1 MTHSG
6 RRNRILAVAIPLV
19 LLSINGWFLHSSVNQ
34 LFLASQWVRQS
45 LEVRETL
52 IGIKADILSAETGQR
67 GYLLTSEQL
76 YLAPYHQAEVELR
89 QKMQALEQTLA
100 ETEEY
105 RRRFREMDRLID
117 QKLDEMASTIKVH
130 AEQGSTASNGL
141 VAQNRGKFMMDRL
154 RLLINEL
161 QQLESQELG
170 EREARYETARIVSFI
185 SFVVLMVAVVGLFAT
200 IWLSTRRAV
209 LNKYEAA
216 KQIET
221 YANSLNDTV
230 SRLTVERSEITLLNE
245 AGSFLQSCNTMS
257 EVADLAGPFMQRLF
271 PALDGGLYIYAASR
285 NQLTILVQ
293 WGEGTPDE
301 VIDPQEC
308 WALRRG
314 MVHHHEDAGST
325 PSCRHHHDTGDT
337 LCLPLLAHGEA
348 IGVLALKVPA
358 GGGQISPETIR
369 LANMLVHQLGLTLSN
384 IRLRET
390 LNEQSIRDPLTNA
403 FNRRYFDMV
412 AEKEISQA
420 RRLGQN
426 VAIAMLDIDHFKR
439 FNDLNGHLAGD
450 VALSGVVDHLQEN
463 LRSGDW
469 LFRYGGEEF
478 LVMMRG
484 VSPENAQSRFERI
497 ITSVAALQLSHEER
511 ALPKVTISVGM
522 AMFPE
527 NGFDFTDLVALADD
541 ALYRAKKEGRNR
553 LCVAERTEPLMLLTA

>member
-6 RRNRILAVAIPLV
+6 RRNRFLAVAVPLV
-19 LLSINGWFLHSSVNQ
+19 LLGINSWFLHTSVNQ

-52 IGIKADILSAETGQR
+52 IGIKADLLSAETGQR

-89 QKMQALEQTLA
+89 QKMRALDQTLA
-100 ETEEY
+100 QTEDY
-105 RRRFREMDRLID
+105 RRRFREMNRLVD
-117 QKLDEMASTIKVH
+117 QKLDELASTIQVH
-130 AEQGSTASNGL
+130 GEQGSDASNAL

-154 RLLINEL
+154 RLLIGEL
-161 QQLESQELG
+161 QQLENQELR
-170 EREARYETARIVSFI
+170 EREARYEAARIVAFI
-185 SFVVLMVAVVGLFAT
+185 SFAVLMAAVVGLFAT
-200 IWLSTRRAV
+200 IWWSTRRAV
-209 LNKYEAA
+209 LNKHEAA
-216 KQIET
+216 KQIES

-271 PALDGGLYIYAASR
+271 PALSGGLYIYAASR
-285 NQLTILVQ
+285 NQLTVLVQ

-314 MVHHHEDAGST
+314 MVHHHEQAGSA
-325 PSCRHHHDTGDT
+325 PSCRHHHDARDT

-348 IGVLALKVPA
+348 IGLLALKVPEN
-358 GGGQISPETIR
+358 GNQIAPETIR

-403 FNRRYFDMV
+403 FNRRYLDMV
-412 AEKEISQA
+412 AEKEIAQA

-450 VALSGVVDHLQEN
+450 VALSSVVDHLQEN

-497 ITSVAALQLSHEER
+497 IASVSELQLSHEER

-553 LCVAERTEPLMLLTA
+553 LCVAERTESLMLLTA

>member
-1 MTHSG
+1 M
-6 RRNRILAVAIPLV
+6 AVAVPLV
-19 LLSINGWFLHSSVNQ
+19 LLGINSWFLHTSVNQ

-52 IGIKADILSAETGQR
+52 IGIKADLLSAETGQR

-89 QKMQALEQTLA
+89 QKMRVLDQTLA
-100 ETEEY
+100 QTEDY
-105 RRRFREMDRLID
+105 RRRFREMNRLVD
-117 QKLDEMASTIKVH
+117 QKLDELASTIQVH
-130 AEQGSTASNGL
+130 GEQGSDASNAL

-154 RLLINEL
+154 RLLIGEL
-161 QQLESQELG
+161 QQLENQELR
-170 EREARYETARIVSFI
+170 EREARYEAARIVAFI
-185 SFVVLMVAVVGLFAT
+185 SFAVLMAAVVGLFAT
-200 IWLSTRRAV
+200 IWWSTRRAV
-209 LNKYEAA
+209 LNKHEAA
-216 KQIET
+216 KQIES

-271 PALDGGLYIYAASR
+271 PALSGGLYIYAASR
-285 NQLTILVQ
+285 NQLTVLVQ

-314 MVHHHEDAGST
+314 MVHHHEQAGSA
-325 PSCRHHHDTGDT
+325 PSCRHHHDGGDA

-348 IGVLALKVPA
+348 IGLLALKVPES
-358 GGGQISPETIR
+358 GSQIAPETIR

-403 FNRRYFDMV
+403 FNRRYLDMV
-412 AEKEISQA
+412 AEKEIAQA

-450 VALSGVVDHLQEN
+450 VALSSVVDHLQEN

-497 ITSVAALQLSHEER
+497 IASVSELQLSHEER

-553 LCVAERTEPLMLLTA
+553 LCVAERTESLMLLTA